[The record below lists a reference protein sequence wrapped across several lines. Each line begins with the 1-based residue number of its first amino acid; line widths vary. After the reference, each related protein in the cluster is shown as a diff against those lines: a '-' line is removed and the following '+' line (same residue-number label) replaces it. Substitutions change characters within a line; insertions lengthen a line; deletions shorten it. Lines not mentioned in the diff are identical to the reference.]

1 MTKPPAAGLRM
12 VRLMR
17 IAVAAVAALVAVLV
31 PAALIAGGG
40 PELVGTVGPAF
51 NIDLRTPDGSRVTQL
66 DPGAYELVVNDQGEE
81 HNFHLSGPGVDVF
94 TPVEGTGTF
103 RFPISLTDGRYRF
116 VCDIHPTQMRGTFT
130 AGVVAP
136 PPPPPP
142 PPPPVRL
149 PRLAGSVGA
158 AAITLKRAGVN
169 VKKTLRAGTYL
180 LTVTDRSSK
189 NNFHLKGRGIDRK
202 TGLAA
207 RPRVT
212 WRVVLRRGAV
222 YTFKSDADPKLEK
235 TFRAV

>member
-1 MTKPPAAGLRM
+1 M
-12 VRLMR
+12 VRSMR
-17 IAVAAVAALVAVLV
+17 LAVAAAALLAVLV

-51 NIDLRTPDGSRVTQL
+51 NIDLRTVDGSRVTHL
-66 DPGAYELVVNDQGEE
+66 DPGAYVVVVNDQGEE

-103 RFPISLTDGRYRF
+103 RFPITLTDGRYRF
-116 VCDIHPTQMRGTFT
+116 ICDIHPTQMRGTFT

-142 PPPPVRL
+142 VRL
-149 PRLAGSVGA
+149 PRLAGFVGA
-158 AAITLKRAGVN
+158 AAISLKRAGVN

-189 NNFHLKGRGIDRK
+189 NNFHLTGRGINRK
-202 TGLAA
+202 TGIAA
-207 RPRVT
+207 TARVT

-222 YTFKSDADPKLEK
+222 YTFRSDADPKLKK